1 MIPCRFPKQ
10 SPLYSIE
17 ISSLEKK
24 KKRNA
29 TEKSRMSC
37 PQHQPPL
44 FFFSYNSFSSLFSPS
59 TFFCTVIADA
69 FDKLFAD
76 PKPKAQMKAIFL
88 QAICQRKITGKK
100 LCCGQSF
107 ISPELT
113 LRIAKGW
120 YKICFV
126 Q

>member
-24 KKRNA
+24 KKECHR
-29 TEKSRMSC
+29 EKQNVMSSASTSS
-37 PQHQPPL
+37 
-44 FFFSYNSFSSLFSPS
+44 FFFSYNSFSSLFSPP